1 MINFTDHNT
10 HIEVHD
16 FDVTSVSVEEML
28 ELQQLLYKHLI
39 VVIKDQD
46 TDPRKFARLMD
57 HMGPLANVNQWAT
70 TRYGDFVEEIPNHR
84 PDYDTWEDPDTYPLQ
99 RVSGMKK
106 LNRPTGIFGTGI
118 LDWHCNL
125 NGPERA
131 DGLGLQALEG
141 TQGTVTTWMNSAP
154 ALRDATVEFRDRLS
168 EAYAEYKYDPIT
180 WAKGTNKE
188 QLDFMMLNS
197 FDYKMWLLQQ
207 NKAGTQGI
215 YFHKLNKCN
224 VISKHDKLQQELEE
238 YLFQEKYLYH
248 HEWQDGDIVL
258 SEQLLTLHKR
268 QTDDP
273 DKLAKRV
280 LNRVT
285 FRLSNTGG
293 FVENN
298 NTFTQG

>member
-1 MINFTDHNT
+1 MLNYTDHNT
-10 HIEVHD
+10 HIEIHN
-16 FDVTSVSVEEML
+16 FDVTTVTVEEMQ
-28 ELQQLLYKHLI
+28 ELQQLLYKYLI
-39 VVIKDQD
+39 VVIKNQD

-70 TRYGDFVEEIPNHR
+70 TRHGEFVLEIPDHR

-106 LNRPTGIFGTGI
+106 QNMPTGIFGTGI

-141 TQGTVTTWMNSAP
+141 TEGTVTTWMNSAP
-154 ALRDATVEFRDRLS
+154 ALRDASDELRDKLS
-168 EAYAEYKYDPIT
+168 DAYAEYKYDPIT

-188 QLDFMMLNS
+188 QLDFMMRNS

-207 NKAGTQGI
+207 NKAGTEGI

-224 VISKHDKLQQELEE
+224 VISKHDNLQKELEE

-258 SEQLLTLHKR
+258 SEQILTLHKR
-268 QTDDP
+268 QTNDP
-273 DKLAKRV
+273 DKLSKRV

-285 FRLSNTGG
+285 FRLSNTDG

-298 NTFTQG
+298 NTF